1 MIDQISPVQLAR
13 MIDISAVQA
22 FNTVEDVLG
31 LARVAVEQKFL
42 AAHVLPNFVTVLRDQ
57 LSGSE
62 VLTGAPVGFPSGGS
76 SAPMKA
82 REARELIEA
91 GVQEMD
97 LMINVGR
104 LRSGDTGYVLNDIR
118 SVVDAAAPVPVKVIL
133 EVHYLSDDEIK
144 RGCELCI
151 QAGAD
156 FVKTATGWAPSG
168 ATLERVELITSFV
181 SGAIKVK
188 ASGGIRDLETVLTM
202 CRMGVTR
209 FGINTVAA
217 VSILASCQR
226 AHKKRE
232 NGRISQDC
240 NAA

>member
-22 FNTVEDVLG
+22 FNT
-31 LARVAVEQKFL
+31 
-42 AAHVLPNFVTVLRDQ
+42 
-57 LSGSE
+57 
-62 VLTGAPVGFPSGGS
+62 
-76 SAPMKA
+76 
-82 REARELIEA
+82 
-91 GVQEMD
+91 
-97 LMINVGR
+97 
-104 LRSGDTGYVLNDIR
+104 
-118 SVVDAAAPVPVKVIL
+118 VVDAAAPVPVKVIL

-188 ASGGIRDLETVLTM
+188 ASGGIRDLETVVKM
-202 CRMGVTR
+202 
-209 FGINTVAA
+209 
-217 VSILASCQR
+217 
-226 AHKKRE
+226 
-232 NGRISQDC
+232 
-240 NAA
+240 